1 MLIFNFNT
9 FSSGFHA
16 PPSALTCVHHGNV
29 DEVLSGNS
37 PTTNGSTAK
46 TMVTQAISIVIVI
59 YAPYSPCLEVSE
71 AYITQLLTC

>member
-9 FSSGFHA
+9 SSSGFHA

-46 TMVTQAISIVIVI
+46 TMVTQAISIII
-59 YAPYSPCLEVSE
+59 IIIIIRTNSI
-71 AYITQLLTC
+71 ITMFGSI

>member
-1 MLIFNFNT
+1 MLIFNFNLYSRQD
-9 FSSGFHA
+9 FA
-16 PPSALTCVHHGNV
+16 PPSALTCVHHENV

-59 YAPYSPCLEVSE
+59 FTI
-71 AYITQLLTC
+71 ITMFGSI

>member
-59 YAPYSPCLEVSE
+59 FTM
-71 AYITQLLTC
+71 ITMFGSI

>member
-16 PPSALTCVHHGNV
+16 PPSALTCVHHENV

-46 TMVTQAISIVIVI
+46 TMVTQAISIII
-59 YAPYSPCLEVSE
+59 IIIIIRTNSI
-71 AYITQLLTC
+71 ITMFGSI